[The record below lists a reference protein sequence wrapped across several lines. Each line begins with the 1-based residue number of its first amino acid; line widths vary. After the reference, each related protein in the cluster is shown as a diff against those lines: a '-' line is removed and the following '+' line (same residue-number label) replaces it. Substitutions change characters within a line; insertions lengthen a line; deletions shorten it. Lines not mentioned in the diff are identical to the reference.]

1 MKIGRITTK
10 DYIKANKIANRE
22 VTPFVGQKVH
32 KSKKTYSRKNYR
44 VTIDG

>member
-1 MKIGRITTK
+1 MKIGRITSK

-22 VTPFVGQKVH
+22 VITFVSQKVH

-44 VTIDG
+44 VTTDD

>member
-10 DYIKANKIANRE
+10 DYIKANKITNRE
-22 VTPFVGQKVH
+22 VVPFVGQKVH

-44 VTIDG
+44 VTDND